1 MFNILITGSELPHI
15 DREQQ
20 ALRDIA
26 VVAVE
31 NCDRKADLIEAVKNA
46 DAIMTDA
53 AVIDAEII
61 ANAKKLKVIVEY
73 GIGVDNIDV
82 EFATKKGVYVC
93 NVPDVYIRE
102 VAEHALALLLTVARN
117 IKNMSDLVM
126 TENIWDFNRF
136 PALKLFGKTLGIV
149 GCGKIGQT
157 LAKMAKAF
165 GLKVIAYDPYV
176 AAETLT
182 AVGIAKSDLDYL
194 LRNSDIISLHIPHTK
209 ETHRLIG
216 KKEISIMKGQAILIN
231 VARGGIVDEDALA
244 EALQTGK
251 LYGAGLDVLEAEPSV
266 KANSLLDCNNVII
279 TPHMAWK
286 SEVAAEALEMAAVRE
301 VRSVLLED
309 KPINLVNRQLRSNK
323 LD

>member
-1 MFNILITGSELPHI
+1 VFNILIAGSKLPHI
-15 DREQQ
+15 DLEQQ
-20 ALRDIA
+20 ALLDIA
-26 VVAVE
+26 IVTV
-31 NCDRKADLIEAVKNA
+31 NDGDRKTDLIEAAKNA

-82 EFATKKGVYVC
+82 EFASKNGVYVC

-102 VAEHALALLLTVARN
+102 VAEHAMALLFAVARN
-117 IKNMSDLVM
+117 IKNASNLVM

-136 PALKLFGKTLGIV
+136 SAVKLWGKTLGIV

-157 LAKMAKAF
+157 LAKMAQAF
-165 GLKVIAYDPYV
+165 GLNVIAYDPYI
-176 AAETLT
+176 AAETMAAL
-182 AVGIAKSDLDYL
+182 GIEKSDLDYL

-216 KKEISIMKGQAILIN
+216 KKEISAMKGQAILIN

-251 LYGAGLDVLEAEPSV
+251 IYGAGLDVLEAEPSV
-266 KANSLLDCNNVII
+266 KANPLLNCDNVMI

-286 SEVAAEALEMAAVRE
+286 SEVAAKALEMAAVRE

-309 KPINLVNRQLRSNK
+309 KPIHPVNRQLLK
-323 LD
+323 